1 MANSHHV
8 FGVGA
13 ESPRPSWTMVNLSVT
28 NAAMDPMLQNLAA
41 LGLML
46 GLVVLPTIVL
56 VAVLTSKRLS
66 REDDFWN

>member
-1 MANSHHV
+1 
-8 FGVGA
+8 
-13 ESPRPSWTMVNLSVT
+13 
-28 NAAMDPMLQNLAA
+28 MDPMLQNLAA